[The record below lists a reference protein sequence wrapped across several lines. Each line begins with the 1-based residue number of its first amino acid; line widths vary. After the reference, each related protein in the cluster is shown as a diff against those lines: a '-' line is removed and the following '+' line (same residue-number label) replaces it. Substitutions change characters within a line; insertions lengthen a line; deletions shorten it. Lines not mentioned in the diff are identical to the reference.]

1 MFRKI
6 LVALDYSEI
15 SKQALNEAI
24 VLAKETGA
32 HLMILHVIS
41 ASEDGYPDTS
51 ALYRLDIGYPD
62 AEIYQ
67 EVMQRYAQQWQEFE
81 EQSLKTLQSFAR
93 DAELAGVDVDIAQY
107 FGEPK
112 STICAVARHLDADLI
127 VIGRRGHS
135 GLSELILGSVSNYVV
150 HHAPCSVLT
159 VQPRSTSRFHSN
171 ASQALKTP
179 IPS

>member
-6 LVALDYSEI
+6 LVALDYSDI

-24 VLAKETGA
+24 ALAKATGA
-32 HLMILHVIS
+32 QLTILHVIS

-51 ALYRLDIGYPD
+51 ALYRVDIGYPD

-93 DAELAGVDVDIAQY
+93 DAEMTGVTVDVAQY
-107 FGEPK
+107 FGEPQ
-112 STICAVARHLDADLI
+112 STICAVARHVNADLI
-127 VIGRRGHS
+127 VMGRRGHS
-135 GLSELILGSVSNYVV
+135 GLGELILGSVSNYVV

-159 VQPRSTSRFHSN
+159 VQQRSTAVS
-171 ASQALKTP
+171 ASKDTQTMQTP
-179 IPS
+179 VLS